1 MSTAAAGTANRS
13 GRAADVRHYSMVIVW
28 SDEDQAF
35 LVHLPEWERGE
46 NVFGPVTHA
55 ETYEE
60 AAKNGQEALA
70 SLIASWQD
78 LGWELPAPRHSGT
91 FVLVERSLGEESAF
105 PVSEDMLLA
114 RLQGT
119 FTTAPEDESTEAKR
133 AISPDEE

>member
-1 MSTAAAGTANRS
+1 MSTAAAGTAGSS
-13 GRAADVRHYSMVIVW
+13 GRAADVPHYSMVIVW

-46 NVFGPVTHA
+46 SVFGPVTHA

-78 LGWELPAPRHSGT
+78 LGWELPAPRHSDT
-91 FVLVERSLGEESAF
+91 FVLVERALDEEGA
-105 PVSEDMLLA
+105 
-114 RLQGT
+114 

-133 AISPDEE
+133 AVPTDEEKTSPS